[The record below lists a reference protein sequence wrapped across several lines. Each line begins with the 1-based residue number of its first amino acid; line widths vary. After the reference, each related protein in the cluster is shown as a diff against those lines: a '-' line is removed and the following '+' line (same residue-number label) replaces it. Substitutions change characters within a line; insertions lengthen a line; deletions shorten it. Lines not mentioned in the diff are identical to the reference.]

1 MAYVLPNRKLFFVH
15 IPKNAGN
22 SIARNMIH
30 HEDEDHEG
38 MGIEGDLKHE
48 KQEYFLQQYP
58 DYTFFCVV
66 RNPYSRLVSAFH
78 YYKRGGGINDIA
90 RRKRE
95 LGLNTAD
102 QTGSISIKKHTF
114 SEFVQGDWILGWGC
128 VEEPSSA
135 YFSASV
141 AMHALPFEDLQ
152 NSYTKFCE
160 EQLDL
165 SPVAALETHNRSN
178 HDDWRSYY
186 DDDLASIVYE
196 KHREDFDR
204 FSYDRNSYRL

>member
-1 MAYVLPNRKLFFVH
+1 MAFVLPNRKLFFVH

-22 SIARNMIH
+22 SIARNMKH
-30 HEDEDHEG
+30 QG
-38 MGIEGDLKHE
+38 GKGIEGDLKHE
-48 KQEYFLQQYP
+48 KQEYFLEQYP
-58 DYTFFCVV
+58 DHTFFCVV

-78 YYKRGGGINDIA
+78 YYKRNGGKSDIA
-90 RRKRE
+90 RRERE
-95 LGLNTAD
+95 LGLKKAD
-102 QTGSISIKKHTF
+102 QKGSIHKHTF

-165 SPVAALETHNRSN
+165 SPVAALETHNKSN

>member
-22 SIARNMIH
+22 SIARNMKRH
-30 HEDEDHEG
+30 GGMRVNDDH
-38 MGIEGDLKHE
+38 KHE
-48 KQEYFLQQYP
+48 KQEYFLEQYP

-78 YYKRGGGINDIA
+78 YYKRGGGRSDIA
-90 RRKRE
+90 RRRRE
-95 LGLNTAD
+95 LGLNKTD
-102 QTGSISIKKHTF
+102 PRGSINNHTF
-114 SEFVQGDWILGWGC
+114 SEFVQGGWILGWGC

-165 SPVAALETHNRSN
+165 SPAAAFLAADLETHNKSN